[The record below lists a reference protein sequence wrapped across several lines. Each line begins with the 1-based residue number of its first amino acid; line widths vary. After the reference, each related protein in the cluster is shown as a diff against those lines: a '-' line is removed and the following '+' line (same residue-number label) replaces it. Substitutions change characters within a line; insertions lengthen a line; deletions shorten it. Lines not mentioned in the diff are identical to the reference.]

1 LQHVFFFYILWLE
14 IQIKNRKKEKTM
26 NEKNISLIAQ
36 VVGLSLYWTVAILA
50 WLKGS
55 SVAFMFLPLYLTTIL
70 IFPKQRNK

>member
-1 LQHVFFFYILWLE
+1 
-14 IQIKNRKKEKTM
+14 M